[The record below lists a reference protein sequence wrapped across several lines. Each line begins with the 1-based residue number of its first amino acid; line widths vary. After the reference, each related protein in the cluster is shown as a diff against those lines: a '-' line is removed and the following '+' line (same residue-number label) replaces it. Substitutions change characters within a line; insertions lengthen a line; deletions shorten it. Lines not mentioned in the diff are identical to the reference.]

1 MQGWTGLAKN
11 RKARRRALV
20 EPAGFEPATSSMPSR
35 RAPNCATAPRN
46 ANTLTAFIAPC
57 DCERLTNGA
66 EIPCPNRG
74 LDAAAINRALRRKY
88 HIDRHHIHRP
98 FEIPAKDAGEM
109 IRRQDAAGAAAGI
122 KKLRVVRFAQPDS
135 AAAE

>member
-1 MQGWTGLAKN
+1 MAELDFKKQCLLRFHENVRSKRSSGREVDLGSVS
-11 RKARRRALV
+11 RRNIVSAENDPTLGGEVRNDLL
-20 EPAGFEPATSSMPSR
+20 PAGK
-35 RAPNCATAPRN
+35 
-46 ANTLTAFIAPC
+46 
-57 DCERLTNGA
+57 
-66 EIPCPNRG
+66 IPFPDGG
-74 LDAAAINRALRRKY
+74 LNAAAINRALRRKY